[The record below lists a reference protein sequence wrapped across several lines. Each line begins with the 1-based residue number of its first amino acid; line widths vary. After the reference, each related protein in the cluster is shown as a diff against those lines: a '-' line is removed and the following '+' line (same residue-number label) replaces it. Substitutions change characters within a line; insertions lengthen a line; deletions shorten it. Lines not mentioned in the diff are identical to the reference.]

1 MWTHKFSAF
10 SSFQRRPGAAER
22 SQPSVTEVLHCGV
35 GQQPQDGGEAV
46 QLLLDVLWKLLVL
59 FVPAGGEEEEEE
71 DEEAA

>member
-1 MWTHKFSAF
+1 M
-10 SSFQRRPGAAER
+10 
-22 SQPSVTEVLHCGV
+22 TEVLHCGV